1 MINEIIRW
9 KSRFNGDFHPK
20 YIEFIDLTSKLKEF
34 MAKEVFDVE
43 FCIFFVTKFMKLFVA
58 TIKVLREFMQYQG
71 IFQVDTR
78 EVIKESF
85 SIEII
90 EDGQGWIDMMY
101 DVNRFQYKI
110 PEKED
115 LDLIM
120 DKYFVLISKV
130 NEYLEKK
137 YGE

>member
-1 MINEIIRW
+1 MYSCYNFGSERGKNMASRSELREKIMTILYQITLYK
-9 KSRFNGDFHPK
+9 KSK
-20 YIEFIDLTSKLKEF
+20 MEY
-34 MAKEVFDVE
+34 DVE
-43 FCIFFVTKFMKLFVA
+43 
-58 TIKVLREFMQYQG
+58 
-71 IFQVDTR
+71 

-101 DVNRFQYKI
+101 DVNRFQTKI

-115 LDLIM
+115 LELIIN
-120 DKYFVLISKV
+120 KYFILISKI
-130 NEYLEKK
+130 NEYIEKK

>member
-1 MINEIIRW
+1 MKNETIRW

-20 YIEFIDLTSKLKEF
+20 YIEFIDLISKQKEF
-34 MAKEVFDVE
+34 MEKEVFDVE
-43 FCIFFVTKFMKLFVA
+43 FCMFFVTRFMKLFFA

-71 IFQVDTR
+71 IFQVDAR

-90 EDGQGWIDMMY
+90 EDVQGWIDMMY
-101 DVNRFQYKI
+101 DVNRFQTKI

-115 LDLIM
+115 LELIIN
-120 DKYFVLISKV
+120 KYFILISKI